1 MDASAAGDSTVDER
15 SLQQNVNELL
25 TQIGSMPDSEQ
36 AKLAALAKE
45 TKQRHERIKQ
55 SVSSLQDSIDYL
67 RLSVKYILFDLE
79 ATRRENA
86 YLRKVLEEGND
97 A

>member
-1 MDASAAGDSTVDER
+1 MDER
-15 SLQQNVNELL
+15 SLQQNVNDLL

-36 AKLAALAKE
+36 AKLASLAKE

-97 A
+97 V

>member
-1 MDASAAGDSTVDER
+1 MDER
-15 SLQQNVNELL
+15 SLQQNVNDLL
-25 TQIGSMPDSEQ
+25 SQIGSMPDSEQ
-36 AKLAALAKE
+36 AKLAALANE
-45 TKQRHERIKQ
+45 TKQRHDRIKQ

-67 RLSVKYILFDLE
+67 RLSVKYVLFDLE

-86 YLRKVLEEGND
+86 YLRKILEEGTD